1 MTTSRRVALPLY
13 ALIFTEKPM
22 AQKLGLILEGGG
34 VKGIY
39 QLGALEALY
48 EAGVHFDGVAGTSIG
63 ALNGAVLVSEG
74 VGRLAEL
81 WDKVNLSDAFELDE
95 EWLAKFKH
103 KDFDLDLVTYAGKKL
118 ATVHSV
124 IKDSYTRAENF
135 VYSNISEDKVR
146 GSKMDFGMVT
156 YNITDM
162 QPVELMKE
170 DIPKGK
176 LVDYVV
182 ASASFPIFPAKEIDG
197 KKYIDGGVY
206 DNMPVN
212 LLARHGYDKLIV
224 IRTNVASKPPK
235 RMIERDDLDIT
246 YIMPNTDL
254 GRPMAFNEAKFDTM
268 RKMGYKDA
276 LRLLDNGRILPYN
289 N

>member
-1 MTTSRRVALPLY
+1 MVSSGKILNDVWGYSADDAVETIRVHMRH
-13 ALIFTEKPM
+13 IRT
-22 AQKLGLILEGGG
+22 KL
-34 VKGIY
+34 
-39 QLGALEALY
+39 
-48 EAGVHFDGVAGTSIG
+48 
-63 ALNGAVLVSEG
+63 
-74 VGRLAEL
+74 
-81 WDKVNLSDAFELDE
+81 DK
-95 EWLAKFKH
+95 
-103 KDFDLDLVTYAGKKL
+103 
-118 ATVHSV
+118 
-124 IKDSYTRAENF
+124 
-135 VYSNISEDKVR
+135 IS
-146 GSKMDFGMVT
+146 
-156 YNITDM
+156 
-162 QPVELMKE
+162 
-170 DIPKGK
+170 
-176 LVDYVV
+176 
-182 ASASFPIFPAKEIDG
+182 DG

>member
-1 MTTSRRVALPLY
+1 
-13 ALIFTEKPM
+13 M

-34 VKGIY
+34 VKGVY

-63 ALNGAVLVSEG
+63 ALNGAVLVGDGIE
-74 VGRLAEL
+74 RLAEL
-81 WDKVNLSDAFELDE
+81 WDRVTISDAFELDE
-95 EWLAKFKH
+95 EWLAKFRH
-103 KDFDLDLVTYAGKKL
+103 KDFDLDMITYAGKKL
-118 ATVHSV
+118 ASVHNV
-124 IKDSYTRAENF
+124 IKDSYNRGENF
-135 VYSNISEDKVR
+135 VYSNIDEGKIRS
-146 GSKMDFGMVT
+146 SKMDFGLVT

-162 QPVELMKE
+162 QPVEVMKE
-170 DIPKGK
+170 DIPEGK

-212 LLARHGYDKLIV
+212 LLARHGYDKFVV
-224 IRTNVASKPPK
+224 IRTNVASKQPK
-235 RMIERDDLDIT
+235 RMIERDDLDVT
-246 YIMPNTDL
+246 YIMPKTDL
-254 GRPMAFNEAKFDTM
+254 GRPMAFNETKFGAM
-268 RKMGYKDA
+268 RKMGYNDA
-276 LRLLDNGRILPYN
+276 MRLLDSGKILPYN